1 MGNKTSEWIRIRA
14 RLAFLTA
21 AASITLAPMLSFA
34 QEARSPE
41 DRVPGPPVHP
51 MSNPR
56 LDCRGIPNGPNQVT
70 NCGCGIPADSCLDC
84 TGTPYG
90 KRQPT
95 GPRGGVPSL
104 GDPCVLECATG
115 AFLLPSQ
122 NRCITCQGI
131 GAQIINVGL
140 VSYHPNKEP
149 NTNETRAVVKR
160 GIGAFTTFA
169 GVNSHSS
176 CIGNV
181 LKQCTPIGQTVG
193 YMLIARR
200 TAGNNADAD
209 RCVGNWVRRWGVVQ
223 NQNAKNLSIFGVP
236 TDRNVGYAFVTRNGA
251 SLGQCGPAPQELVDL
266 ALANQCPVIEM
277 NVVEYHSPVSLLWTD
292 DVAIDTV
299 TSFTAFPVDGKSF
312 EENKV
317 FEWKGSSM
325 TPLVVHD
332 PSGRGQIKD
341 ASQLFGNYS
350 FGKEWKDGY
359 AALASLDKDSSGWL
373 EGDELTGVAL
383 WFDLNQDGVSQRGEV
398 KKLADTGVHA
408 IGVRGDSVDEKTKS
422 IFASQGFKRTVDGKE
437 YVGRSVDWFGGRIN
451 DSLPK
456 VNLSDGLSENNETK
470 PSGPIDPGSDTEKI
484 DMRTTVNGVWEWRMT
499 DDKMLLPEQQPGGLL
514 AFTQEGSAIRGQ
526 SVSTKSLLPNIY
538 KVDEIIS
545 SFPLL
550 GTFTGGDVSFEVKG
564 DTKPRASSTAKLSP
578 DGMRLIGSTT
588 EEVPIEGGTAQVT
601 FSWEAKRLINP
612 D

>member
-1 MGNKTSEWIRIRA
+1 
-14 RLAFLTA
+14 
-21 AASITLAPMLSFA
+21 
-34 QEARSPE
+34 
-41 DRVPGPPVHP
+41 
-51 MSNPR
+51 
-56 LDCRGIPNGPNQVT
+56 
-70 NCGCGIPADSCLDC
+70 
-84 TGTPYG
+84 
-90 KRQPT
+90 
-95 GPRGGVPSL
+95 
-104 GDPCVLECATG
+104 
-115 AFLLPSQ
+115 
-122 NRCITCQGI
+122 
-131 GAQIINVGL
+131 
-140 VSYHPNKEP
+140 
-149 NTNETRAVVKR
+149 
-160 GIGAFTTFA
+160 
-169 GVNSHSS
+169 
-176 CIGNV
+176 
-181 LKQCTPIGQTVG
+181 
-193 YMLIARR
+193 
-200 TAGNNADAD
+200 
-209 RCVGNWVRRWGVVQ
+209 
-223 NQNAKNLSIFGVP
+223 
-236 TDRNVGYAFVTRNGA
+236 
-251 SLGQCGPAPQELVDL
+251 
-266 ALANQCPVIEM
+266 M

-437 YVGRSVDWFGGRIN
+437 HVGRSVDWFGGRIN